1 MKKYLSLSFVIVV
14 FTFLSCGND
23 KKKSEP
29 EVIEVETAETSVEY
43 NSGNIDVTF
52 TDEKLAEVFKQYVQ
66 LKTALVKTNAE
77 RAGMQASKLMD
88 VFVRI
93 GANEAAVKATQDMMD
108 SKDVE
113 VQRTAFVTVTAE
125 VEKMLQGA
133 IAEGTIY
140 KQHCPMAF
148 GNTGA
153 SWLSERK
160 EIYNPYFGDK
170 MLKCGR
176 VEAEIK

>member
-1 MKKYLSLSFVIVV
+1 MKKYLALSAVIAV
-14 FTFLSCGND
+14 FTFFSCGNE

-29 EVIEVETAETSVEY
+29 EVIEVETTKTSAEY
-43 NSGNIDVTF
+43 NHGSLDVSF

-66 LKTALVKTNAE
+66 LKTALVRTNAE
-77 RAGMQASKLMD
+77 RAAMQASKLKD
-88 VFVRI
+88 VFI
-93 GANEAAVKATQDMMD
+93 KIEANEAAVTATQDMME
-108 SKDVE
+108 SKDIE

-125 VEKMLQGA
+125 VEKMVQGA
-133 IAEGTIY
+133 IADGIIY
-140 KQHCPMAF
+140 KQYCPMAF

-153 SWLSERK
+153 SWLSESK